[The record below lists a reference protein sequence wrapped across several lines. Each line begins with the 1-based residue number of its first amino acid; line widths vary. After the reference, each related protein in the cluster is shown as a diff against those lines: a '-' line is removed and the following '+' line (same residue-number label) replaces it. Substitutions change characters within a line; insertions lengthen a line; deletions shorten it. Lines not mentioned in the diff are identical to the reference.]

1 MTGRGWTAA
10 LLLFAVLFVHGLQC
24 GSAAD
29 GAAHLGADPM
39 VSLGVT
45 AAAADEADRADAT
58 APHASPLAAA
68 LAHGADQ
75 MPAGAVLSSEH
86 GGTSHPAAGHL
97 WAVCSAVLA
106 AGLAVL
112 IALVGSRLVPRAPAA
127 LARTVSRAAGS
138 LPLPRPP
145 DLHALCLQRT

>member
-1 MTGRGWTAA
+1 MRATSPPRRTAGGGLVASTEGVGMTGRGWTAA

-39 VSLGVT
+39 VSLGAT

-86 GGTSHPAAGHL
+86 G
-97 WAVCSAVLA
+97 
-106 AGLAVL
+106 
-112 IALVGSRLVPRAPAA
+112 
-127 LARTVSRAAGS
+127 
-138 LPLPRPP
+138 
-145 DLHALCLQRT
+145 